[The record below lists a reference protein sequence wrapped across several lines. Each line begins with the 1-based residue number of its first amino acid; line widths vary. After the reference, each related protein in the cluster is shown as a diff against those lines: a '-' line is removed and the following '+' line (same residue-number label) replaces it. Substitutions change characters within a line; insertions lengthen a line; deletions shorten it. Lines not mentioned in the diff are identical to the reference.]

1 MWTFK
6 ILKNDWNWLL
16 WNLHHFKAEDICFQ
30 HFEKS
35 VEASNTIETLWV
47 RNFIRRRRLHKH
59 TLCLYVFAPT
69 EHMIQENSK
78 ILLKNIDWRKNA
90 PSKYF
95 QNVRDILLSLST
107 LFLRISKK
115 LLSSSKSRIK
125 ERISLNSN
133 VFLSY
138 KVRLL
143 TFSNHL
149 LGQCTSFS
157 RLFSF

>member
-1 MWTFK
+1 MIGIDYCGICIT
-6 ILKNDWNWLL
+6 LKQEI
-16 WNLHHFKAEDICFQ
+16 F
-30 HFEKS
+30 
-35 VEASNTIETLWV
+35 VSNTLKKVWKLPIQSKHFGSG
-47 RNFIRRRRLHKH
+47 NFRRRRRLHKH

-78 ILLKNIDWRKNA
+78 ILLKNIDWRKKA

-143 TFSNHL
+143 TFSNYL

-157 RLFSF
+157 RPFSF

>member
-1 MWTFK
+1 
-6 ILKNDWNWLL
+6 
-16 WNLHHFKAEDICFQ
+16 
-30 HFEKS
+30 
-35 VEASNTIETLWV
+35 
-47 RNFIRRRRLHKH
+47 
-59 TLCLYVFAPT
+59 
-69 EHMIQENSK
+69 MIQENSK

-95 QNVRDILLSLST
+95 QNIRDLLLSLGT
-107 LFLRISKK
+107 LFLRIIKT

-149 LGQCTSFS
+149 LGQCTSYS

>member
-1 MWTFK
+1 M
-6 ILKNDWNWLL
+6 
-16 WNLHHFKAEDICFQ
+16 
-30 HFEKS
+30 
-35 VEASNTIETLWV
+35 EACNTIETLW
-47 RNFIRRRRLHKH
+47 IRKLQKKKKIAQAYSM
-59 TLCLYVFAPT
+59 LICKLA

-78 ILLKNIDWRKNA
+78 ILSKNIDWRKNA

-95 QNVRDILLSLST
+95 QNVMDILLSLST

-157 RLFSF
+157 

>member
-1 MWTFK
+1 MIGIDYCGICIT
-6 ILKNDWNWLL
+6 LKLEI
-16 WNLHHFKAEDICFQ
+16 F
-30 HFEKS
+30 
-35 VEASNTIETLWV
+35 VSNTLKKVWKLPILSKHFGSG
-47 RNFIRRRRLHKH
+47 NFIRRRRLHKH

>member
-1 MWTFK
+1 MF
-6 ILKNDWNWLL
+6 L
-16 WNLHHFKAEDICFQ
+16 
-30 HFEKS
+30 
-35 VEASNTIETLWV
+35 TLWKKCGSFQYY
-47 RNFIRRRRLHKH
+47 RNDFGSGKFRRRRLHKI
-59 TLCLYVFAPT
+59 TLCLNAFAPT
-69 EHMIQENSK
+69 EHMIQENRK
-78 ILLKNIDWRKNA
+78 ILSKNMDWRENA

-95 QNVRDILLSLST
+95 QNLRDILLSLST

-157 RLFSF
+157 WLFSF

>member
-1 MWTFK
+1 MIGIDYCGICITLKLK
-6 ILKNDWNWLL
+6 I
-16 WNLHHFKAEDICFQ
+16 F
-30 HFEKS
+30 
-35 VEASNTIETLWV
+35 VSNTLKKVWKLPILSKHFGSG
-47 RNFIRRRRLHKH
+47 NFIRRRRLHKH

-69 EHMIQENSK
+69 EHMIQENSE

>member
-1 MWTFK
+1 M
-6 ILKNDWNWLL
+6 NWLL
-16 WNLHHFKAEDICFQ
+16 WNLHHFKAENICFQ
-30 HFEKS
+30 HFEKVWKLPILS
-35 VEASNTIETLWV
+35 KHFGSG
-47 RNFIRRRRLHKH
+47 NFRRRRRLHKH
-59 TLCLYVFAPT
+59 TLCLYEFAPT

-78 ILLKNIDWRKNA
+78 ILLKTIDWRKNA

-95 QNVRDILLSLST
+95 QNLRDILLSLST

-149 LGQCTSFS
+149 LDNVHLSADCFLSKITDFK
-157 RLFSF
+157 

>member
-1 MWTFK
+1 MEFTSLYNYFTLK
-6 ILKNDWNWLL
+6 LEIFVSNILKKVWMLSIL
-16 WNLHHFKAEDICFQ
+16 SKHFG
-30 HFEKS
+30 S
-35 VEASNTIETLWV
+35 G
-47 RNFIRRRRLHKH
+47 NFRRRRRRLHKH
-59 TLCLYVFAPT
+59 TLCLYEFAPT

-78 ILLKNIDWRKNA
+78 ILLKNIDWRKKA

-157 RLFSF
+157 

>member
-1 MWTFK
+1 M
-6 ILKNDWNWLL
+6 D
-16 WNLHHFKAEDICFQ
+16 A
-30 HFEKS
+30 
-35 VEASNTIETLWV
+35 VNTIKTLW
-47 RNFIRRRRLHKH
+47 IRKLQKKKKKIAQAYSMLICIPAER
-59 TLCLYVFAPT
+59 
-69 EHMIQENSK
+69 MIQENSK
-78 ILLKNIDWRKNA
+78 ILLKDIDWRKNA
-90 PSKYF
+90 TSKYF
-95 QNVRDILLSLST
+95 QNVRDLLLSLST
-107 LFLRISKK
+107 LFLRISKT

-149 LGQCTSFS
+149 LTFRNHLLGQCASFS

>member
-1 MWTFK
+1 MIGIDYCGICIT
-6 ILKNDWNWLL
+6 LKLEI
-16 WNLHHFKAEDICFQ
+16 F
-30 HFEKS
+30 
-35 VEASNTIETLWV
+35 VSNTLKKVWKLPILSKHFGSG
-47 RNFIRRRRLHKH
+47 NFRRRRRFHNH
-59 TLCLYVFAPT
+59 TLCLYAFAPA
-69 EHMIQENSK
+69 EHTIQENSK

-95 QNVRDILLSLST
+95 QNIRDLLLSLGT
-107 LFLRISKK
+107 LFLRISKT

>member
-1 MWTFK
+1 M
-6 ILKNDWNWLL
+6 NWLL
-16 WNLHHFKAEDICFQ
+16 WNLHHFKAENICFQ
-30 HFEKS
+30 HFEKVWKLPILS
-35 VEASNTIETLWV
+35 KHFGSG
-47 RNFIRRRRLHKH
+47 NFRRRRLHNH
-59 TLCLYVFAPT
+59 TLCWYAFTPAK
-69 EHMIQENSK
+69 HMIQENSK
-78 ILLKNIDWRKNA
+78 ILWKIIDWRKNA

-95 QNVRDILLSLST
+95 LNVRDILLSLST
-107 LFLRISKK
+107 IFLRISKK

-143 TFSNHL
+143 TFSNYL
-149 LGQCTSFS
+149 LGQYTSFS